1 MIILHFVGVRIAC
14 ASLSPEIDLMFLVV
28 GFFFFFLH
36 EFNANSLYQSCLTQ
50 FLKHLI
56 FYVR

>member
-50 FLKHLI
+50 FLKH
-56 FYVR
+56 